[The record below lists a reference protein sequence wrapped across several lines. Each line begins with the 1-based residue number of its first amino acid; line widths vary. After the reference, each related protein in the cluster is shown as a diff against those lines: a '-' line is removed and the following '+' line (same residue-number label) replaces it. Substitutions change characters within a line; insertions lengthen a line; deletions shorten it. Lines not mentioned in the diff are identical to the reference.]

1 MALAGMIA
9 TDRDALVCD
18 LAETYGVFDMRAL
31 PVKLLATLASGL
43 RADSRIRMKM
53 AGSEVTQME
62 LLTAAVVDRLSWLM
76 WAKTEDGR
84 KGINRPRSLVHILT
98 GQEQKE
104 PQTPGFDSAEEFE
117 AEWERITGVRH
128 GG

>member
-1 MALAGMIA
+1 MIA

-18 LAETYGVFDMRAL
+18 LAETYGIFEMGAL

-62 LLTAAVVDRLSWLM
+62 LLTAAVVDRLSMLW

-84 KGINRPRSLVHILT
+84 NGINRPRSLVKVFT
-98 GQEQKE
+98 GQEQEKQ
-104 PQTPGFDSAEEFE
+104 PSSGFDTAEEFE
-117 AEWERITGVRH
+117 AEWERMTGVRH

>member
-1 MALAGMIA
+1 
-9 TDRDALVCD
+9 
-18 LAETYGVFDMRAL
+18 MRAL
-31 PVKLLATLASGL
+31 PVKMLATLAAGL
-43 RADSRIRMKM
+43 RADSRIRMKLAGMEIPRAELM
-53 AGSEVTQME
+53 A
-62 LLTAAVVDRLSWLM
+62 AAAVDRLSWLM